1 MIASCDIIW
10 ILIIPIVFSISNWSH
25 GLNISYIKDNLNFK
39 DPKMELKYYDIF
51 WIFIFSIVLAVS
63 IWSHGLIISY
73 IEDKPPGRQSIY
85 DVIARDT
92 FRVIRGFGSMYC
104 LLGIASRS
112 GFLHFSSDLGKSL
125 SLNIFC

>member
-1 MIASCDIIW
+1 
-10 ILIIPIVFSISNWSH
+10 VFSISNWSH
-25 GLNISYIKDNLNFK
+25 GLNISYIKDNLNLK
-39 DPKMELKYYDIF
+39 EPKMELKYYDIF
-51 WIFIFSIVLAVS
+51 WILIFSIVLAVS

-92 FRVIRGFGSMYC
+92 FRVIRVFGSMYC

-112 GFLHFSSDLGKSL
+112 GFPHFSSDLGKS
-125 SLNIFC
+125 